1 MMTDTLHP
9 LTRDRLGQLLQTM
22 RDVHVVV
29 VGDLMLD
36 RYLLGDVD
44 RISPEAPVPVI
55 SVAEERDTPGGAANV
70 AANVAALGAR
80 ASLVGVRGED
90 PAGELLMGTLS
101 ALGVGTTGVR
111 AVPGRPTTAKTRIVA
126 RGQQVARLDHE
137 VTTPIPPAT
146 SEALRSA
153 ALALLDDADALL
165 LEDYDKGVFNT
176 ELAATL
182 IAAASERGI
191 PVIVDPKER
200 HFFGYAGVTVF
211 KPNRREL
218 ELGFGHGFTAE
229 DHELIEARVRLQAEH
244 LLLTL
249 GGEGMVLVSDG
260 RPLRRT
266 SSIAREVF
274 DVSGAGD
281 TVTAWLGSA
290 LAAGAD
296 VAEAAW
302 LANLAAGVEVGKR
315 GTATVSPHEVIALWE
330 DEVGE

>member
-1 MMTDTLHP
+1 MTDILRP
-9 LTRDRLGQLLQTM
+9 LARQRLGELLQAM
-22 RDVHVVV
+22 RDVHVLV

-36 RYLLGDVD
+36 RYLLGDVE

-80 ASLVGVRGED
+80 ASLVGVRGD
-90 PAGELLMGTLS
+90 DAAGEVLLATLQ
-101 ALGVGTTGVR
+101 ALGVSTSGVLT
-111 AVPGRPTTAKTRIVA
+111 VPGRPTTAKTRIIA

-137 VTTPIPPAT
+137 VTTPLPPSVSRAI
-146 SEALRSA
+146 EDA
-153 ALALLDDADALL
+153 AIALLDDADVLL

-176 ELAATL
+176 ELAQAMV
-182 IAAASERGI
+182 AAAQKHGI

-200 HFFGYAGVTVF
+200 QFFGYAGVNVF

-218 ELGFGHGFTAE
+218 ERGFGHGFTAE
-229 DHELIEARVRLQAEH
+229 DHELSAARARLQTAN
-244 LLLTL
+244 LLLTM
-249 GGEGMVLVSDG
+249 GGEGMVLVSEG
-260 RPLRRT
+260 HPLRRT
-266 SSIAREVF
+266 ASIAREVF

-290 LAAGAD
+290 MAAGAD

-330 DEVGE
+330 DELGE

>member
-1 MMTDTLHP
+1 MTETLRP
-9 LTRDRLGQLLQTM
+9 LTRQRLAELLQAM
-22 RDVHVVV
+22 RNVHVVV

-36 RYLLGDVD
+36 RYLLGDVE

-70 AANVAALGAR
+70 AANVAALGGR
-80 ASLVGVRGED
+80 ASLVGVRGD
-90 PAGELLMGTLS
+90 DAAGEVLLATLE
-101 ALGVGTTGVR
+101 ALGVATSGVLTV
-111 AVPGRPTTAKTRIVA
+111 AGRPTTAKTRIIA

-137 VTTPIPPAT
+137 VTTPIPPAIGG
-146 SEALRSA
+146 ALESA
-153 ALALLDDADALL
+153 ALAVLADADVLL

-176 ELAATL
+176 DLIHEL
-182 IAAASERGI
+182 IAAAARRGI

-229 DHELIEARVRLQAEH
+229 DHDLMAARVKLQAEH
-244 LLLTL
+244 LLLTM

-260 RPLRRT
+260 QPLRRT
-266 SSIAREVF
+266 ASIAREVF

-290 LAAGAD
+290 MAAGAD

-330 DEVGE
+330 DELGD